1 MIYVV
6 ARVAQSGIG
15 RCALKRISE
24 LERSFTI
31 ILTPQIQVYGIH
43 CRPMLSPAVTVI
55 RAAFDI
61 GSSSSKLQCCECI
74 LTPDKG
80 SAGGYVC
87 TTSKDIYSVERP
99 VQFGADLM
107 RSTDGSLS
115 DDIQS
120 RGLRIFFELKA
131 LAEALAEA
139 LGATQY
145 SAVATEVFRR
155 ASSGNEYLDEIR
167 FALVLIHLVSQSA
180 EGELGYRSSQFRD
193 N

>member
-1 MIYVV
+1 MINLV
-6 ARVAQSGIG
+6 
-15 RCALKRISE
+15 
-24 LERSFTI
+24 
-31 ILTPQIQVYGIH
+31 
-43 CRPMLSPAVTVI
+43 AVTVI

-131 LAEALAEA
+131 QAEA

-155 ASSGNEYLDEIR
+155 ASNGNEYLDEIR
-167 FALVLIHLVSQSA
+167 SAGVPVHLVSQSV
-180 EGELGYRSSQFRD
+180 EGELGYWSVQAVLAAAAAADGIHRSADCVWDSGGNSRT
-193 N
+193 

>member
-1 MIYVV
+1 
-6 ARVAQSGIG
+6 
-15 RCALKRISE
+15 
-24 LERSFTI
+24 
-31 ILTPQIQVYGIH
+31 
-43 CRPMLSPAVTVI
+43 
-55 RAAFDI
+55 
-61 GSSSSKLQCCECI
+61 
-74 LTPDKG
+74 
-80 SAGGYVC
+80 
-87 TTSKDIYSVERP
+87 
-99 VQFGADLM
+99 M

-131 LAEALAEA
+131 QAEA

-180 EGELGYRSSQFRD
+180 EGELG
-193 N
+193 